1 MPSNTAQLLESDDT
15 EPDLPVPVQ
24 NLSGLSLRD
33 DESPS
38 ELHDTSH
45 LGVLGAVLD
54 LQPLSQTGSEE
65 ENTTTSNNSNII
77 RHDADLDQL
86 RARALTAVEAPG
98 TGGLFQDGPGESQ
111 GYQVQGRMM
120 MAMMRMQE
128 GERCALNTRR
138 KSVNTTECVLV
149 ATSEHVAEIVGR
161 QGCKIKALRAK
172 TNTYIKTPVR
182 GEEPVFVVTGRK
194 EDVIMVKREIL
205 SAAEHFSLIRASRNK
220 VAPTN
225 SIPCHPG
232 QTTIQVRVPYR
243 MVGLVVGPKGATIKR
258 IQQQTHTYIVTP
270 SRDKEPVFEVTGMPE
285 NVDRAR
291 EEIEAHIAMRTAG
304 SVDTSMDDDDFHY
317 NGTDVG
323 FELGG
328 NRAWLFSGGV
338 SNFHSNAAGYRNDS
352 SSSLGSNSSESY
364 YSGKGSGVADLSPG
378 SSGGTFW
385 FGDSQLPLGSEDPA
399 GYDGL
404 TMTAPSTNPQPT
416 LWGVFERGGASL
428 PTTPRL
434 SPSRLSPSLPED
446 HPLVRLVQE
455 NSQSL
460 PAFDSTFS
468 PSSDSTGSSSPP
480 DVRTYSKHSQAPACV
495 RCGDNMAA
503 LVLGGQNLV
512 CLECSN
518 SILQSV

>member
-111 GYQVQGRMM
+111 GYQVQGSMM
-120 MAMMRMQE
+120 MAMMMMQE

-138 KSVNTTECVLV
+138 KSVNTTECVMV

-194 EDVIMVKREIL
+194 EDVIMAKREIL

-304 SVDTSMDDDDFHY
+304 SVDTNMDDDDFHY

-323 FELGG
+323 FESGG
-328 NRAWLFSGGV
+328 NGAWLFSGGV
-338 SNFHSNAAGYRNDS
+338 SNFHSN
-352 SSSLGSNSSESY
+352 SY

-416 LWGVFERGGASL
+416 LWGAFERGGASL

-460 PAFDSTFS
+460 PAFGSAFS

-480 DVRTYSKHSQAPACV
+480 DVRTYPKHSQAPACV

-518 SILQSV
+518 SILQSFCLITTVEFISEICV